1 MELSGAE
8 IVVQSLVDEGVEF
21 VFGYPGG
28 ATLHIYDAIFKHDG
42 INHILTRHEQ
52 GAAHA
57 ADGYSRSTGKTG
69 VVLVTSGPGATNVV
83 TGVATAHMDSIPM
96 VIITGQVMTQL
107 IGNDAFQEADIV
119 GITRPCVKHN
129 VLVKDVR
136 DIASAIKKAFH
147 IAETGRPGPVLVDI
161 PKDITAEKTQYVY
174 PDSVSMRSYQ
184 PRIKG
189 NDRQIK
195 RGLEMLLTAERPV
208 IYTGGGAVLAD
219 AHKELT
225 EFARYI
231 GAPVTNTLMGLGAYP
246 ASDEQFLGML
256 GMHGTYEANMAMYEA
271 DLIFAIGARFDDRVT
286 GELTKFSP
294 KARFVQIDI
303 DPASISKNVKTD
315 VPIVGDVK
323 VVLLQCLDALKR
335 LAKPEAERTSKWW
348 QQIAQWRGEN
358 CLRFDDNSPL
368 IKPQQVIKSLCE
380 ITRGEAIVTSD
391 VGQHQM
397 WAAQYYDFNKPRRW
411 INSGGLGTMGFGLPA
426 AMGAQFGNPD
436 AQVACVTGDGS
447 ILMCIQELAT
457 CLQYQLPIKI
467 ICLNNRYLGMV
478 RQWQEFFY
486 EQRYS
491 HTYMDSVPDFV
502 ALAESFGHVG
512 MQVTSPGDVD
522 GALKEA
528 FDLKDRLVFLDI
540 VTDQGENVFPMIP
553 AGAGHSEMVMRPDES
568 LKPGA
573 LS

>member
-1 MELSGAE
+1 VKLSGAE
-8 IVVQSLVDEGVEF
+8 IVVQSLVDEGVEI

-28 ATLHIYDAIFKHDG
+28 AALHIYDAIYNHDG

-57 ADGYSRSTGKTG
+57 ADGYTRATGKTG

-96 VIITGQVMTQL
+96 VVLTGQVMSQL

-129 VLVKDVR
+129 ILVKDVKE
-136 DIASAIKKAFH
+136 IAIAIKKAFH

-161 PKDITAEKTQYVY
+161 PKDFTAEKTEYTY
-174 PDSVSMRSYQ
+174 PDHISMRSYQ
-184 PRIKG
+184 PRVKG

-195 RGLEMLLTAERPV
+195 RGLEMLLDAQRPI
-208 IYTGGGAVLAD
+208 IYTGGGAVLAN
-219 AHKELT
+219 AYQELT
-225 EFARYI
+225 EFVHYLGMPI
-231 GAPVTNTLMGLGAYP
+231 TNTLMGLGAYP
-246 ASDEQFLGML
+246 ATDPQFLGML
-256 GMHGTYEANMAMYEA
+256 GMHGTYEANMAMYES

-286 GELTKFSP
+286 GDLNKFSP
-294 KARFVQIDI
+294 KAKFVQIDI

-323 VVLLQCLDALKR
+323 VVLNQCLDALKSMP
-335 LAKPEAERTSKWW
+335 KPVPEQTAKWW
-348 QQIAQWRGEN
+348 KQIKSWRAKDS
-358 CLRFDDNSPL
+358 LSFDIESPF
-368 IKPQQVIKSLCE
+368 IKPQQVIKSLYDV
-380 ITRGEAIVTSD
+380 TNGEAFVTSD

-397 WAAQYYDFNKPRRW
+397 WAAQYYNFDKPRRW

-426 AMGAQFGNPD
+426 AMGVQFGHPD

-457 CLQYQLPIKI
+457 CLQYNLPIKI

-486 EQRYS
+486 ERRYS
-491 HTYMDSVPDFV
+491 HTYMESVPDFV

-512 MQVTSPGDVD
+512 MRLDQPGDVD

-528 FDLKDRLVFLDI
+528 FELKDRLVFLDI
-540 VTDQGENVFPMIP
+540 VTDQEENVFPMIP
-553 AGAGHSEMVMRPDES
+553 AGAGHSEMVMRADEDAEPRE
-568 LKPGA
+568 LA
-573 LS
+573 